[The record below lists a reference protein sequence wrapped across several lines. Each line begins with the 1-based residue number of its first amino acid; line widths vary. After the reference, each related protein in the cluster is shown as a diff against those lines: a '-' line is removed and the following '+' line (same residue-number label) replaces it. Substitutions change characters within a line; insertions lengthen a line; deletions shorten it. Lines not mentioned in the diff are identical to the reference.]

1 MLADRIT
8 WGSKLGF
15 ILAGAG
21 SAIGLGNIWRFP
33 YVAGE
38 NGGGT
43 FLVVYLAIVFT
54 VVISILI
61 AELVIGRA
69 AARNP
74 VGAYAKLKGGI
85 WPLAGY
91 LGVAA
96 SFIILSFY
104 GVVGGWTIAYL
115 VRAISGSIISPE
127 SGAIFSGF
135 ISDTYEPLFY
145 QAIFMAL
152 TTILVYRG
160 IRDGIERGCEILLPI
175 LFLLLIGMAVYIVR
189 LPGAAQGIEFLFI
202 PDWSKISG
210 SLVSDALSQAFFS
223 VGVGIGIMITY
234 GSYLSR
240 KLSVPGSAA
249 WITILDTMVAI
260 LAGLVILPAVF
271 AFGMSPSAGPGLT
284 FITLPSIFTEM
295 QNIGGQYLAISF
307 FALLIIAALTSA
319 ISILEVVV
327 SYVIDEWHLE
337 RHDAALI
344 IGSLIFLFGIP
355 SSLSMGSSET
365 LANFYGASFFDWMDH
380 IASNIALP
388 IGGLLAAL
396 FIGWVIPNRTLEEVT
411 ADGKSF
417 AMYNVWLWICRIVAP
432 VSIAWILLHTLWS

>member
-8 WGSKLGF
+8 WGSKIGF

-61 AELVIGRA
+61 AELLIGRA

-74 VGAYAKLKGGI
+74 VGAYASLKGGL

-91 LGVAA
+91 LGIAA

-115 VRAISGSIISPE
+115 VRSIDGSIISPE

-145 QAIFMAL
+145 QAIFMSL

-160 IRDGIERGCEILLPI
+160 IRGGIERGCEILLPI
-175 LFLLLIGMAVYIVR
+175 LFILLIGMAVYIVR
-189 LPGAAQGIEFLFI
+189 LPGANEGIEFLFI
-202 PDWSKISG
+202 PDWSKLSG
-210 SLVSDALSQAFFS
+210 SLVHDALSQAFFS

-240 KLSVPGSAA
+240 KFSVPGSAA
-249 WITILDTMVAI
+249 WVTVLDTLVAV

-271 AFGMSPSAGPGLT
+271 AFGMSPSAGAGLT

-327 SYVIDEWHLE
+327 SYIIDEWHLE

-344 IGSLIFLFGIP
+344 AGSLIFLFGIP
-355 SSLSMGSSET
+355 SSLSMGSSEV
-365 LANFYGASFFDWMDH
+365 LANFYGASFLDWMDH
-380 IASNIALP
+380 LASNLALP

-396 FIGWVIPNRTLEEVT
+396 FVGWVIPHRAIEEVT

-417 AMYNVWLWICRIVAP
+417 AMHKVWLWICRIVAP
-432 VSIAWILLHTLWS
+432 VSIGWILLSTLW